1 MNTTNSINTTF
12 ITQNYNDSDDINTS
26 SDDDPIDLLNRLE
39 KDTLEGIQFSMP
51 RNIIENNLMNI
62 DQNDM
67 DDNEQ
72 LVEVTVNDSELDQD
86 KQQLIGLNPYLLKRI
101 QQKRMFNNMPNSN
114 NVPKLNHQTNDS
126 ESSSNSYSMTNKRT
140 FLDDNKKPDGI
151 VGLTNLGNTCY
162 MNSILQCLFNIEI
175 FKDMFTDQDIIKE
188 LHKYV
193 TKDIDEDNKNNVSVI
208 LAKSQ
213 LTITYQMHRLISAIW
228 SNQSKHIRPINFK
241 NIFQNKINS
250 FQSYEHQDSQE
261 ALICI
266 LDTIHKELQKEV
278 DIEYNFIKEKVEI
291 GPNQYITYLDI
302 IQTMEE
308 SKLSDIE
315 CCLQEKE
322 LPNIWELLSIK
333 RALDINKKNYSLIT
347 KLFQTVLSSTLEC
360 PTCHFHSY
368 NFSDMTNMLL
378 IEIPQNLKIDN
389 IDEEME
395 KFTNIPEHTRDQI
408 KQKLIMKQ
416 LNNNTYTLEEC
427 FNNLMR
433 VVKLSDSE
441 KWHCVNCDTK
451 VNALK
456 KFNIWIPPN
465 IMIIQIKRFGYKID
479 NENNFVGFKLC
490 NLITFPIK
498 EFNINPYMSD
508 YSKKMG
514 DFTYDLIAI
523 SNHIG
528 NLNGGHYNSYVKS
541 YSDDNWYCM
550 DDDNVTLLNESNLIT
565 PNAYILFYK
574 LRN

>member
-1 MNTTNSINTTF
+1 MNTTTTTF
-12 ITQNYNDSDDINTS
+12 ITQQTYNESNDINTS
-26 SDDDPIDLLNRLE
+26 SDDDPITLLNILE
-39 KDTLEGIQFSMP
+39 KDTSEGLRFMP
-51 RNIIENNLMNI
+51 RTIIENNLMNI

-67 DDNEQ
+67 DDMDDNEQ
-72 LVEVTVNDSELDQD
+72 LVKVNVNESEIDQD
-86 KQQLIGLNPYLLKRI
+86 KQAFIGLNPYLLQRI
-101 QQKRMFNNMPNSN
+101 QQKRMFKNMPNSDS
-114 NVPKLNHQTNDS
+114 VPNLNHQTNDS
-126 ESSSNSYSMTNKRT
+126 DSNSRTNKRNY
-140 FLDDNKKPDGI
+140 LDDNKKPDGI

-162 MNSILQCLFNIEI
+162 MNSILQCLFNIEM
-175 FKDMFTDQDIIKE
+175 FKDMFTNQDIIKE
-188 LHKYV
+188 LHTYV
-193 TKDIDEDNKNNVSVI
+193 SKDIDEENKNNLSVI

-241 NIFQNKINS
+241 SIFQNKINS

-266 LDTIHKELQKEV
+266 LDTIHTELQKEV

-291 GPNQYITYLDI
+291 GHDQYITYLDI
-302 IQTMEE
+302 IQKMEE

-315 CCLQEKE
+315 CCLREKE
-322 LPNIWELLSIK
+322 FPNIWELLSIK
-333 RALDINKKNYSLIT
+333 RALDINKKSYSLIT

-368 NFSDMTNMLL
+368 NFNDMTNMIF
-378 IEIPQNLKIDN
+378 IEIPQNLKIDK
-389 IDEEME
+389 IDEEMD
-395 KFTNIPEHTRDQI
+395 KFINIPEHNREQI

-427 FNNLMR
+427 FTNLMR
-433 VVKLSDSE
+433 VVSLSDSE
-441 KWHCVNCDTK
+441 KWHCANCDTK

-465 IMIIQIKRFGYKID
+465 IMIIQIKRFGHKID
-479 NENNFVGFKLC
+479 NEDNFVGFKLC

-541 YSDDNWYCM
+541 FSDDNWYCM
-550 DDDNVTLLNESNLIT
+550 DDDNVTLLNESELVT